1 MENRFHRDLRLLM
14 GIGAAT
20 AALIAG
26 TGYVALRGLRWEENG
41 GLVRELALY
50 AGIGAVLLG
59 IVSWWVWRV
68 ARRLKRLPPP
78 ER

>member
-1 MENRFHRDLRLLM
+1 VENRFHRDLRLLM

-26 TGYVALRGLRWEENG
+26 VGYLALRGLRWEENSG
-41 GLVRELALY
+41 VIRELVLY
-50 AGIGAVLLG
+50 AGIGLVLLG
-59 IVSWWVWRV
+59 IVSWWVWRT
-68 ARRLKRLPPP
+68 ARRLKRPHAP